1 MCRHKILPRPW
12 LLPGLSVLIAG
23 LVCVPLTASADDEDA
38 PLPAPRVTVRI
49 GAADVVLEAT
59 ANALYA
65 FVDRAADNTPVPGAT
80 LQVVG
85 SDNYSIGHEHAPV
98 PLREVSPGVFTGSLD
113 RIGQTQG
120 IFSIALQSSV
130 ASGEATATIIY
141 NDALK
146 VTVPPGS
153 TATGRLMVAGTS
165 MAVSAAAVLLC
176 MFLWRRPG
184 QP

>member
-1 MCRHKILPRPW
+1 MWRNTFLQRPW
-12 LLPGLSVLIAG
+12 RLPGLSVLLAG
-23 LVCVPLTASADDEDA
+23 LVCAPLAASADDEDA
-38 PLPAPRVTVRI
+38 PLPAPRVTVQI

-59 ANALYA
+59 GNQLYA
-65 FVDRAADNTPVPGAT
+65 FVDRTADNTPIPGAT
-80 LQVVG
+80 LRVVG

-98 PLREVSPGVFTGSLD
+98 PLREVSSGVFTGSLN

-120 IFSIALQSSV
+120 VFSIALQSSV

-146 VTVPPGS
+146 IIPPAGLTGS
-153 TATGRLMVAGTS
+153 GKLMVAGAS

-176 MFLWRRPG
+176 MVLWRHPG